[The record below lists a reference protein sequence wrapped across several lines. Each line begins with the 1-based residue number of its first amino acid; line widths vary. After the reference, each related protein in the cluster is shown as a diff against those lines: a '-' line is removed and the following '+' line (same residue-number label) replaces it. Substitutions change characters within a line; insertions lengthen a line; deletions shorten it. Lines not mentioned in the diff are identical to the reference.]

1 MLSKILFTSN
11 DKVVS
16 TQCKSEFYWRRICI
30 SELSNWLLW
39 QISDLSLT
47 PVFFKHLTE
56 EVNGSV
62 READFSHNEVLKNK
76 ASVLADLD
84 LVGRLRL

>member
-1 MLSKILFTSN
+1 M
-11 DKVVS
+11 
-16 TQCKSEFYWRRICI
+16 
-30 SELSNWLLW
+30 W